1 MAVEPTAG
9 QAMSEAED
17 DAALHDQPEGDLR
30 RVAARGTLINA
41 AFQIGLAGLG
51 TFRRIAVVAFLTRE
65 EFGLWGVILP
75 IIVTLAWVKEI
86 GVADKYIQQQEA
98 DQEAEWQR
106 AFTLELFMSTG
117 FFLLMCLVFPLYA
130 LAYGHDEIILPGIV
144 LSFSM
149 VISAFE
155 SPSWIPYRRLQY
167 ARQRWLT
174 AIDPVVAAV
183 LTIALGALGAG
194 YWSLVIGV
202 VAGSLAGAVV
212 CVVTCPYPIRIRFDW
227 ERLKS
232 YWSFSWPLLGGGLS
246 RMVVVQ
252 GSLLTANRTVGLA
265 GIGAIGLASSIA
277 SFADR
282 VDGIVSGTIYPAVV
296 RVVDRVDAMA
306 EAFVKSNRIAL
317 MWAMPFA
324 VGLALFSGDFVDYV
338 IGERWRPAV
347 GLLSAVALT
356 VGFAQVGFN
365 WGVFM
370 RAVSNTRPL
379 FVAAALDLGVFFVVS
394 VPALLAFGLAGYAA
408 GLAATTLVQLLV
420 RGWYMA
426 RMFPGFNVWRQLVR
440 GVLPVIPAAVLVLA
454 ARQVAPDAASAGRA
468 AAELAA
474 YVLVT
479 IAATCV
485 IERRLIA
492 EAIGYL
498 RRSKQ
503 PAAVATT

>member
-9 QAMSEAED
+9 HAMSEAED
-17 DAALHDQPEGDLR
+17 DAALHDQPEGSLR

-51 TFRRIAVVAFLTRE
+51 TFRRIAVAAFLTRE

-86 GVADKYIQQQEA
+86 GVADKYIQQREA

-106 AFTLELFMSTG
+106 AFTLELFMSSG
-117 FFLLMCLVFPLYA
+117 FFLLMCAVFPLYA

-155 SPSWIPYRRLQY
+155 SPAWIPYRRLQY
-167 ARQRWLT
+167 ARQRWLI
-174 AIDPVVAAV
+174 AIDPVVATL

-202 VAGSLAGAVV
+202 VAGSVAGAVV
-212 CVVTCPYPIRIRFDW
+212 CVVTCPYPIRIRFDSA
-227 ERLKS
+227 RLKS

-324 VGLALFSGDFVDYV
+324 AGLALFSGDFVDYV

-365 WGVFM
+365 WGVFL
-370 RAVSNTRPL
+370 RAVGNTRPL

-394 VPALLAFGLAGYAA
+394 IPALLAFGLAGYAA

-420 RGWYMA
+420 RGWFMA
-426 RMFPGFNVWRQLVR
+426 RMFPGFNVWRQLIR
-440 GVLPVIPAAVLVLA
+440 SVLPVAPATALVLIVRQLAPDGRSLPRALAEFAAYAVLTV
-454 ARQVAPDAASAGRA
+454 
-468 AAELAA
+468 
-474 YVLVT
+474 
-479 IAATCV
+479 AATYV
-485 IERRLIA
+485 FERRLIG
-492 EAIGYL
+492 EAVGYL
-498 RRSKQ
+498 RRPAR
-503 PAAVATT
+503 PAAPAAT